1 LISSIDARYALLFAM
16 PINQP
21 IFVNHLLIQKLNK
34 FSIEETL
41 FSAVSL
47 PGVKQYKN
55 LGFAG

>member
-1 LISSIDARYALLFAM
+1 M